1 MLTKKFGKRWN
12 KNDDID
18 ACDFRSSTQFLL
30 NISSKVFKKP
40 NAKTEENI
48 LGDMVSS
55 DNEEEKSTD
64 DSSGDE
70 ETSDTLD
77 MD

>member
-48 LGDMVSS
+48 WA
-55 DNEEEKSTD
+55 TW
-64 DSSGDE
+64 
-70 ETSDTLD
+70 
-77 MD
+77 